1 MPPDGIFL
9 PMSIIYPMGV
19 NHRRYMSHTKPVYLD
34 YNATTPLTKEVVEAM
49 RPFLAEY
56 FGNPSSQ
63 HFYGRITAQAI
74 ESSRRQVAGLIR
86 AHSSEIIFTSG
97 GTESNNL
104 ALCGAARAY
113 AGQRRHIVTSAV
125 EHPAVT
131 EVCIYL
137 GEEGFEITTLKVDE
151 FGLVSP
157 QDLQAALRPD
167 TLLVSVMHANNEVG
181 TIQPIQALAA
191 LAHEAGALFHTD
203 AAQSVGKIPVDI
215 NELGVDLLS
224 IAGHKLYA
232 PKGVGALFIRQG
244 TRLEPVT
251 FGASQENGL
260 RPGTENV
267 LEIVGLG
274 RAAQIAQQDLEA
286 NMVHFQKMRDLL
298 QEGLLT
304 AIGEENVS
312 INGHP
317 EKRLPNTLSIC
328 FKGFRANELQDMIS
342 VDVAASAGAACH
354 ADQVEI
360 SGTLAAMGIPI
371 DWAQG
376 TLRFSVGRMTTDQEI
391 NRAIHAII
399 HAVNA

>member
-1 MPPDGIFL
+1 
-9 PMSIIYPMGV
+9 
-19 NHRRYMSHTKPVYLD
+19 
-34 YNATTPLTKEVVEAM
+34 
-49 RPFLAEY
+49 
-56 FGNPSSQ
+56 
-63 HFYGRITAQAI
+63 
-74 ESSRRQVAGLIR
+74 
-86 AHSSEIIFTSG
+86 
-97 GTESNNL
+97 
-104 ALCGAARAY
+104 
-113 AGQRRHIVTSAV
+113 
-125 EHPAVT
+125 
-131 EVCIYL
+131 
-137 GEEGFEITTLKVDE
+137 
-151 FGLVSP
+151 
-157 QDLQAALRPD
+157 
-167 TLLVSVMHANNEVG
+167 
-181 TIQPIQALAA
+181 
-191 LAHEAGALFHTD
+191 LFHTD

>member
-1 MPPDGIFL
+1 
-9 PMSIIYPMGV
+9 
-19 NHRRYMSHTKPVYLD
+19 MSHTKPVYLD
-34 YNATTPLTKEVVEAM
+34 YNATTPLIKEVVEAM

>member
-1 MPPDGIFL
+1 
-9 PMSIIYPMGV
+9 
-19 NHRRYMSHTKPVYLD
+19 MSHTKPVYLD

-215 NELGVDLLS
+215 NELGVDFLS